1 MGSLIDKLCVCVPM
15 TQVVQK
21 SKLYFDFPSSLSSV
35 EEHLTVEVS
44 KYQIVTGSN
53 PVVRR
58 FVV

>member
-1 MGSLIDKLCVCVPM
+1 MGSLTMLDLLYKM
-15 TQVVQK
+15 THVVQK
-21 SKLYFDFPSSLSSV
+21 SKPYFDFSSSLSSV

-44 KYQIVTGSN
+44 KYQMVTGSN